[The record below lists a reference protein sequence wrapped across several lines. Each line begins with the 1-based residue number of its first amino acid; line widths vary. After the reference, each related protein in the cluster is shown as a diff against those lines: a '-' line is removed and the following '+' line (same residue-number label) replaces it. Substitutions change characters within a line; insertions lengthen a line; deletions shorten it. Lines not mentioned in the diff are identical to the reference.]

1 MLFIYGALPVGG
13 IETFFVRMAK
23 ERFKKKLS
31 TSILLLSKPEQ
42 SNNELLSEIKK
53 YANVIFP

>member
-23 ERFKKKLS
+23 ERFSKGLF
-31 TSILLLSKPEQ
+31 TAILLQSKPEE
-42 SNNELLSEIKK
+42 SDPVLLAEMKK
-53 YANVIFP
+53 ICGSLFC